1 MKMLIGISTLVLLL
15 ALAAGDGIA
24 LADDADDRKSTTKAF
39 QYVVKGLCNGPEGS
53 PLAQATYKTL
63 TTIVNANDTSTLVRF
78 AFAAPGETPG
88 FGEFVLDP
96 FGVTETACIT
106 GPDPLPFEE
115 STTVITSCRR
125 PLAVTVVYPVEKGDG
140 SVSVAVEQIA
150 GRKIRVRASACAA
163 SD

>member
-1 MKMLIGISTLVLLL
+1 MLIGISTLVSLL
-15 ALAAGDGIA
+15 ALAGGDGIA
-24 LADDADDRKSTTKAF
+24 LADDAGDRNSTTKAF

-53 PLAQATYKTL
+53 PLAQVTYKTL
-63 TTIVNANDTSTLVRF
+63 TTIVNANDASTLVRF

-88 FGEFVLDP
+88 FGQVALEP

-115 STTVITSCRR
+115 STTIITSCRR
-125 PLAVTVVYPVEKGDG
+125 PLAVTVAYTVQKGDG
-140 SVSVAVEQIA
+140 SVSIDVEQIG
-150 GRKIRVRASACAA
+150 GRKIRLRASACAA